1 MRRRHYCYYLIYL
14 LSLFSC
20 KITLAQTSVEK
31 VKFSRIE
38 VSSGL
43 SNAKVNCILQDSK
56 GFLWVGTQDGLNR
69 FDGYEFKIYRNL
81 PDDTTS
87 LLKNGIL
94 NIYEDSQGVLWVST
108 NNGGLHT
115 YNSKQDNFTRIA
127 DYSFDCDIPQISEDR
142 NKNIWIGGV
151 KSKHAFVS
159 RLNHSTKQWKH
170 FNLFPSTNP
179 VAFFSQASENEFW
192 MGVNNIGFFKWNM
205 QSNALESFVPDKKN
219 PHSIVSKIFHKA
231 IKDTRGNIW
240 IATGEG
246 LSRFDPGSK
255 VFINYTT
262 KSSDNKPALLVNNI
276 LNLCED
282 GDYVWIGTENGGLSR
297 LNTKDNQFTNFIFNK
312 NDPASLADNSIWAIY
327 KDRQGRIWIGTYSKG
342 LCVIDKLKEK
352 FSELD
357 IPLENDV
364 VNAIWQ
370 DSKKRFWVGT
380 EGGIAVRDGKQLRY
394 YKHTAWKNSLGSDP
408 VLSIFEDSRH
418 QMWFGTWGGGLS
430 RYVEEEDHFINY
442 LPDEKKP
449 NSLSNPNVFSIKEET
464 KTKHLLLGTFNG
476 LNILTNENTGQFEK
490 HLENEFEFN
499 NFIRT
504 VYEDS
509 KGNVWIG
516 TIEELTIYHEKDKK
530 ITRFNTGNVPDSIKV
545 GGLTN
550 CIAEDKE
557 GRIWVGTS
565 NGLHLVT
572 DKKYVKRYT
581 VKNGLP
587 NNIVNGILEDD
598 KGNLWLSTTEGI
610 SKFNPAT
617 ETFKNFDINDGLLS
631 KEFKP
636 NACFRNKEGQ
646 FFFGGKGIN
655 FFYPD
660 NIKDNPHIPPVY
672 ITDLKLFNQSVKAG
686 DKAGILK
693 QQISETREV
702 SLPPQ
707 YNFFTLNYVALNFT
721 ATNKNEYAYKLENF
735 DKDWNYVDNQRS
747 VTFTNLDA
755 GTYTFRVKA
764 TNNDGL
770 WNEEGASLVIHILP
784 PWWKTWWFRATAGFL
799 IIGIAI
805 GYYRLRVN
813 TIKQQN
819 RKLENL
825 VSKRTEELQQTNE
838 ELVLRDEE
846 IQAQNNELFN
856 QREELASQNGELQ
869 MARQIIEEQNNEIRL
884 RNETLEEEVRDR
896 TKDLVEYNQ
905 QLEQFAFI
913 SAHNLRAPV
922 ARILGLGNILGYAR
936 KNPEEEGMI
945 LSKLIYTTQEL
956 DTVVRDL
963 NTILELRKNNTSL
976 ITEVSFEEELR
987 LIKVNLEKEIL
998 ETDTEIW
1005 NDFSRVN
1012 SIRTIKPYLD
1022 SILVNLISNAIKYR
1036 YPGRYPVIQIKS
1048 EVIENY
1054 ICLTVRDNG
1063 LGINLSLYKEKL
1075 FTLYS
1080 RFHNHVEGKGMGLYL
1095 VKTQV
1100 VALGGKIEVESEIDS
1115 GTTFKIFFKRVV
1127 V

>member
-1 MRRRHYCYYLIYL
+1 MKLQYFHYLVCL
-14 LSLFSC
+14 LSFLSC
-20 KITLAQTSVEK
+20 RVMLAQPTVEK

-38 VSSGL
+38 VSSEL
-43 SNAKVNCILQDSK
+43 SNSRVNCILQDSR
-56 GFLWVGTQDGLNR
+56 GFLWVGTEDGLNR
-69 FDGYEFKIYRNL
+69 FDGYEFKVYRNL

-94 NIYEDSQGVLWVST
+94 SIYEDSRGDLWVST
-108 NNGGLHT
+108 YNGGLHV
-115 YNSKQDNFTRIA
+115 YNSKQDNFTRITA
-127 DYSFDCDIPQISEDR
+127 YSFDCDIPHIAEDR
-142 NKNIWIGGV
+142 KKNIWIAGV
-151 KSKHAFVS
+151 KSKQAFVS
-159 RLNHSTKQWKH
+159 QLNHSTKQWKH

-179 VAFFSQASENEFW
+179 VNFFSQASEDEFW
-192 MGVNNIGFFKWNM
+192 MGVNNTGFFKWNM
-205 QSNALESFVPDKKN
+205 HSNALESYLPDKKN
-219 PHSIVSKIFHKA
+219 PHSIVSKIFHRA

-255 VFINYTT
+255 KFINYNT
-262 KSSDNKPALLVNNI
+262 KSSDNKPTLLVNNI
-276 LNLCED
+276 LNVCED
-282 GDYVWIGTENGGLSR
+282 GDYIWIGTENGGLSR

-312 NDPASLADNSIWAIY
+312 NDPTSVVDNSIWAIY

-394 YKHTAWKNSLGSDP
+394 YKHTPQKNSLGSDP

-418 QMWFGTWGGGLS
+418 QMWFGTWGGGLN
-430 RYVEEEDHFINY
+430 RYVEENDHFINY
-442 LPDEKKP
+442 LPDDKNP
-449 NSLSNPNVFSIKEET
+449 NSLSNPNVFSVKEQT
-464 KTKHLLLGTFNG
+464 QTKHLLLGTYNG

-490 HLENEFEFN
+490 HIESKFEFN

-516 TIEELTIYHEKDKK
+516 TIEELTTYNETDKK
-530 ITRFNTGNVPDSIKV
+530 ITRFNTGNNHDSIKI
-545 GGLTN
+545 GGMVN
-550 CIAEDKE
+550 CIIEDKE

-565 NGLHLVT
+565 NGLHLMV
-572 DKKYVKRYT
+572 DKKYIKRYT
-581 VKNGLP
+581 IKNGLP

-610 SKFNPAT
+610 SKFNPAD
-617 ETFKNFDINDGLLS
+617 EKFKNFDVNDGLLT

-636 NACFRNKEGQ
+636 NSSFKNKEGQ

-660 NIKDNPHIPPVY
+660 SIKDNPYIPPVF

-686 DKAGILK
+686 GKDGILK
-693 QQISETREV
+693 QQISETLEI

-707 YNFFTLNYVALNFT
+707 YNFFTINYVALNFT
-721 ATNKNEYAYKLENF
+721 ATNKNQYAYKLEGF
-735 DKDWNYVDNQRS
+735 DEDWNYVDNQRS

-755 GTYTFRVKA
+755 ATYTFRVKA
-764 TNNDGL
+764 SNNDGL

-799 IIGIAI
+799 IVGIAI

-819 RKLENL
+819 KKLESL
-825 VSKRTEELQQTNE
+825 VAKRTEELQQTNE
-838 ELVLRDEE
+838 ELILRDEE

-856 QREELASQNGELQ
+856 QREEFASQNEELQ
-869 MARQIIEEQNNEIRL
+869 MARQIIEKHNEEIKL
-884 RNETLEEEVRDR
+884 RNETLEEEVRER
-896 TKDLVEYNQ
+896 TKDLVEHNQ

-922 ARILGLGNILGYAR
+922 ARILGLGNILEYAS
-936 KNPEEEGMI
+936 KNPAEEKTIIG
-945 LSKLIYTTQEL
+945 KLISTTNEL
-956 DTVVRDL
+956 DTVVKDL
-963 NTILELRKNNTSL
+963 NTILVLRKDNISI
-976 ITEVSFEEELR
+976 ITDVNLEEELR
-987 LIKVNLEKEIL
+987 LIKMNLEKVIL
-998 ETDTEIW
+998 ETDASIDE
-1005 NDFSRVN
+1005 DFSRAPV
-1012 SIRTIKPYLD
+1012 IHTIKPHLD
-1022 SILVNLISNAIKYR
+1022 SILVNLVSNAIKYR
-1036 YPGRYPVIQIKS
+1036 HPGKSPVIQIKS
-1048 EVIENY
+1048 EIIKNY
-1054 ICLTVRDNG
+1054 ICLTIRDNG

-1100 VALGGKIEVESEIDS
+1100 VALGGKIEVESEIDK
-1115 GTTFKIFFKRVV
+1115 GTTFRIFFKKLAG
-1127 V
+1127 